1 MRKNSSLT
9 IYKHGVKFVATE
21 LILARAK
28 GKPGTSAGLQMLPAQ
43 YSQKKKTTTTTH
55 KLT

>member
-1 MRKNSSLT
+1 MRKNSSLA

-43 YSQKKKTTTTTH
+43 YSQKKKNNNNNT
-55 KLT
+55 